1 MKLRIA
7 FAGFRHMHILE
18 LYELA
23 RKHDGV
29 EVVASCEPDCA
40 TREQLAA
47 GGAVEITHDSYD
59 AMWDE
64 AAFDALAVGEY
75 YGGRAKLIVRALGA
89 GQHVIVDKPV
99 CTRLAD
105 LDRIAELA
113 SGGGLA
119 VGCML
124 TMRDDGNIRALREL
138 VRGGRIGEVHT
149 ICFSGQHPLMRGER
163 PEWYFQPDGQGGTIN
178 DIAIHAVD
186 AIPWITGRRIVQIVA
201 ARAWNARVDDPN
213 WFQDGAQVM
222 FRLDNDGGVIG
233 DVSYRAPDVGGYAVP
248 QYWRLTL
255 HGSDGIAETATI
267 ADGVMVYS
275 GGKAERVAPAKPAAG
290 GYFEDFLAEVGGKAR
305 PDGLTTRAVLA
316 SSRLALL
323 AQRAADESL
332 RDLACE

>member
-1 MKLRIA
+1 MNLRMA
-7 FAGFRHMHILE
+7 FAGFRHGHILE
-18 LYELA
+18 LYKLA
-23 RKHDGV
+23 REREGV
-29 EVVASCEPDCA
+29 EVVAACEPDPA

-47 GGAVEITHDSYD
+47 AGAVEITHESYD

-64 AAFDALAVGEY
+64 VAFDALAVGEY
-75 YGGRAKLIVRALGA
+75 YGGRGELLIRALAA
-89 GQHVIVDKPV
+89 GRHVIADKPV
-99 CTRLAD
+99 CTRLD
-105 LDRIAELA
+105 ELGRIAELA
-113 SGGGLA
+113 SAGGLS

-124 TMRDDGNIRALREL
+124 TMRDEGNVRALRQL

-149 ICFSGQHPLMRGER
+149 VCFSGQHPLMRGER
-163 PEWYFQPDGQGGTIN
+163 PEWYFQPGLQGGTIN

-213 WFQDGAQVM
+213 WFQDGAQMM

-233 DVSYRAPDVGGYAVP
+233 DVSYLAPDVGGYAVP

-255 HGSDGIAETATI
+255 HGSEGIAETATI

-290 GYFEDFLAEVGGKAR
+290 GYFEDFLAEIGGRAS

-323 AQRAADESL
+323 AQRAADENL